1 MTAAKRA
8 GTVMPVTQELLDDAG
23 PPLHE
28 IIRELRLVS
37 SAINHGMAVNRGGGW
52 WRVEGVQ
59 VRGKAAMRR
68 EVLRQF
74 G

>member
-1 MTAAKRA
+1 MVTVKTA
-8 GTVMPVTQELLDDAG
+8 GTILPVTQELLDDAG

-37 SAINHGMAVNRGGGW
+37 SAIEHGMAVNRGGGW
-52 WRVEGVQ
+52 WYVEGVQ
-59 VRGKAAMRR
+59 CRGKAAMRR
-68 EVLRQF
+68 EVVRRF